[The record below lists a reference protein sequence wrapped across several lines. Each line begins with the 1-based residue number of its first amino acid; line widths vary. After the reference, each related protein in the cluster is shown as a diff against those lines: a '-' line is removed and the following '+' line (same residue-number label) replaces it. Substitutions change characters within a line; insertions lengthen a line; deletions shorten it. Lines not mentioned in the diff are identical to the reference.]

1 MRAYEDAAA
10 APAAAVGSQRH
21 YHPWLLHQLPPAPQ
35 DVLDVGCGAGGL
47 AAKLAARAAYVD
59 AVDVSAPMIA
69 RARARHA
76 TTGNIR
82 WLVGDLLHPAL
93 PVKHEGYDV
102 VTALSSVHHM
112 PLQPVLGRLAGLV
125 RPGGVLA
132 VIGFYRQATLSDRG
146 IEALPAN
153 AAVGVVLASRGSTD
167 GADIP
172 LPSGA
177 RGVGTRSDRGYFSWD
192 GWTGWRRMVLSLAGS
207 VRRGSPR

>member
-1 MRAYEDAAA
+1 MPQLPQPLRWDHNA
-10 APAAAVGSQRH
+10 H
-21 YHPWLLHQLPPAPQ
+21 YHRWLLHQLPPAPQ

-47 AAKLAARAAYVD
+47 AAKLAARAAHVD

-82 WLVGDLLHPAL
+82 WLVGDLLDPAL

-112 PLQPVLGRLAGLV
+112 PLQPVLGRLEGLV

-132 VIGFYRQATLSDRG
+132 VIGFYRQATLTDRG
-146 IEALPAN
+146 IEAQCTQPGGATVDHRRTHHHRHRSGLDVHRQPRRSRPRCRPARPEQ
-153 AAVGVVLASRGSTD
+153 LSQK
-167 GADIP
+167 
-172 LPSGA
+172 
-177 RGVGTRSDRGYFSWD
+177 
-192 GWTGWRRMVLSLAGS
+192 SLATMSG
-207 VRRGSPR
+207 GTGG